1 MAMPLSWGMRKGAL
15 QGRGFFVG
23 AKEKVRTEGNHKR
36 RSDQGHN
43 VEPSR
48 KESSYE

>member
-23 AKEKVRTEGNHKR
+23 AKEKV
-36 RSDQGHN
+36 
-43 VEPSR
+43 
-48 KESSYE
+48 